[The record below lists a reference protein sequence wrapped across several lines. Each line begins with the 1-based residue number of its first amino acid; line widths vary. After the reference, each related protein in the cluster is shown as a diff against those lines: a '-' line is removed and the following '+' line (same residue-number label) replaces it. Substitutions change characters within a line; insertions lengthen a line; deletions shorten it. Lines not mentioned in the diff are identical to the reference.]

1 MTDYTTMDARVLS
14 HEEMHWKQITSAILS
29 KVGGTFTVNETPIE
43 GYRDGYF
50 RLYINGSPN
59 EFIGVF
65 FKNGS
70 IVTSF
75 SYYNYEYFP
84 TQSKVHNR
92 GGHVRGEKKEVTKYL
107 EFVFNVLLNKKNEQ
121 VLTTME
127 EKLLN
132 ILIKRN
138 H

>member
-1 MTDYTTMDARVLS
+1 MIDYTTLNARVLS

-29 KVGGTFTVNETPIE
+29 KVGGTFTINETPIKDR
-43 GYRDGYF
+43 RDGYF

-59 EFIGVF
+59 EYIGLF
-65 FKNGS
+65 FKYGS
-70 IVTSF
+70 AVTSF

-84 TQSKVHNR
+84 AHSKVHNR

-107 EFVFNVLLNKKNEQ
+107 EYVFNVLLNKKNEQ

-138 H
+138 K